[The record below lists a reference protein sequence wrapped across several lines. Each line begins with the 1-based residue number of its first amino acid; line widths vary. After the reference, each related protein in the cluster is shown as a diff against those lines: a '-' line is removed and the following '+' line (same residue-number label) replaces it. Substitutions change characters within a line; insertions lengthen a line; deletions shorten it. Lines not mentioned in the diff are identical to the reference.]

1 MKALALVIPSRF
13 FMYRMFTSSSVIAS
27 TSFGLLPFPS
37 YYSCLL
43 RDSEVFRVC
52 SNSRSSILLF
62 GYLQTFKW
70 RLKLERN
77 PLRLEG
83 SNSPPS
89 LLLTVIINS
98 LKKSP
103 SCSGIIS
110 STFLS
115 ALFFFFQKRH
125 ENGNVSLRFGSVFLF
140 SCSWISSFT
149 GFSGAGNR
157 KLEVSAISNS

>member
-1 MKALALVIPSRF
+1 MEFINYNVFNKALALVIPSRF

-27 TSFGLLPFPS
+27 TAFGLLPFPS

-43 RDSEVFRVC
+43 RDSEAIRVC

-98 LKKSP
+98 LNKSP

-110 STFLS
+110 YTFLS
-115 ALFFFFQKRH
+115 ALFFFKNAMKM
-125 ENGNVSLRFGSVFLF
+125 EMSLCVLVAC
-140 SCSWISSFT
+140 SCFP
-149 GFSGAGNR
+149 AP
-157 KLEVSAISNS
+157 E

>member
-1 MKALALVIPSRF
+1 MEFINYNVLNKALALVIPSRF

-27 TSFGLLPFPS
+27 TAFGLLPFPS
-37 YYSCLL
+37 SYSSLL
-43 RDSEVFRVC
+43 RDSEAIRVFL
-52 SNSRSSILLF
+52 NSRSSILLF

-103 SCSGIIS
+103 SCSGITS

-115 ALFFFFQKRH
+115 ALFFFKNAMKM
-125 ENGNVSLRFGSVFLF
+125 EMSLCVLVVC
-140 SCSWISSFT
+140 SCFP
-149 GFSGAGNR
+149 AP
-157 KLEVSAISNS
+157 E